1 MVKYNSVPPD
11 TYIRVKKG
19 LQGDHIVSQ
28 YPSFHESMYDSFE
41 IISLDGAV
49 AVYYYKDGTLEV
61 KGNDK
66 NSFFRSVIRQVNKIV
81 SRKEYL

>member
-1 MVKYNSVPPD
+1 MVRYNLVPPD

-19 LQGDHIVSQ
+19 LQGDHVVSQ

-41 IISLDGAV
+41 IISLNGKV
-49 AVYYYKDGTLEV
+49 AIYYYKNGTLEV
-61 KGNDK
+61 DGDDK
-66 NSFFRSVIRQVNKIV
+66 NSFFRSIIRQVNKLV

>member
-1 MVKYNSVPPD
+1 MVRYNLVPPD

-19 LQGDHIVSQ
+19 LQGDHVVSQ

-41 IISLDGAV
+41 IISLNGKV
-49 AVYYYKDGTLEV
+49 AIYYYKNGTLEV
-61 KGNDK
+61 EGDDK
-66 NSFFRSVIRQVNKIV
+66 NSFFRSIIRQVNKLV